1 MKVKKFLISFSFTIL
16 FGVLSIGS
24 LILYI
29 FGKSNYDLFQTII
42 TGISSIFFMVL
53 TIKGNYYDSYYI
65 AYNQK
70 YFLNDINIF
79 EDSITIKEKKIIRY
93 KKFLKDKVTKST
105 YSLVYNKTLDL
116 HFIVYEL
123 KNNFQLITIKNTGFT
138 HTGLYFDETD
148 RLLNTDVLIEKI
160 GIKQLEGVNYIK
172 KYTSN
177 DEKSILFI
185 HKDDNSFRVTEYTYS
200 INFALKILDVYK
212 EMLPHWY
219 KEYNQAYFN
228 FDNYHEAEI
237 FAVRRL
243 NSINEEYTLNG
254 KPLQYFVLPRQK
266 IGTEYHEFQTGDKK
280 DVYWDKTSIL
290 LHEDIMEKH
299 KMGEFFSRV
308 IPNYD
313 YFGKSLVN
321 ETTWNTILNQVI
333 YENEMVKVIIDEL
346 RLWAEESIYESGC
359 FTILGI

>member
-29 FGKSNYDLFQTII
+29 FGKSNYDLFQAII

-70 YFLNDINIF
+70 YFLNGINIF
-79 EDSITIKEKKIIRY
+79 EDSIMIKEKKIIRY

-177 DEKSILFI
+177 DEKVYYSFIKMTIHLELLNIPIQLTLHIRLVIYIKRCYHIGIKTIMNLISILI
-185 HKDDNSFRVTEYTYS
+185 TIMK
-200 INFALKILDVYK
+200 LKY
-212 EMLPHWY
+212 
-219 KEYNQAYFN
+219 
-228 FDNYHEAEI
+228 
-237 FAVRRL
+237 
-243 NSINEEYTLNG
+243 
-254 KPLQYFVLPRQK
+254 
-266 IGTEYHEFQTGDKK
+266 
-280 DVYWDKTSIL
+280 L
-290 LHEDIMEKH
+290 L
-299 KMGEFFSRV
+299 
-308 IPNYD
+308 
-313 YFGKSLVN
+313 
-321 ETTWNTILNQVI
+321 
-333 YENEMVKVIIDEL
+333 
-346 RLWAEESIYESGC
+346 
-359 FTILGI
+359 